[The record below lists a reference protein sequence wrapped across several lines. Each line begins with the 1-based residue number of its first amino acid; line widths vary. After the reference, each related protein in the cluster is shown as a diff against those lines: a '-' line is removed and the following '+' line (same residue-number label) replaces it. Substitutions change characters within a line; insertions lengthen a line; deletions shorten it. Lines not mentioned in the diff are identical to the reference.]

1 MQKQINS
8 RGCIYGFQ
16 LHKRFRRMLSHSQ
29 LSNAAGRPHHMAN
42 GTHQLVKKKKK
53 SKEKTMVS
61 TVREHH
67 SEEREDGEK
76 GKIKPLYTAIAS
88 RHSLQ
93 LSFPPRSQLSPLTIP
108 KQYEPFCKC
117 MWFGK
122 YVQKYGQHFSNIRI
136 FVTVNIEL

>member
-1 MQKQINS
+1 
-8 RGCIYGFQ
+8 
-16 LHKRFRRMLSHSQ
+16 
-29 LSNAAGRPHHMAN
+29 
-42 GTHQLVKKKKK
+42 
-53 SKEKTMVS
+53 MVS

-88 RHSLQ
+88 RHSFQ

>member
-8 RGCIYGFQ
+8 RGCIYGFE
-16 LHKRFRRMLSHSQ
+16 LHKRFRRMLSQSQ
-29 LSNAAGRPHHMAN
+29 LSNAAGRPHHMTS
-42 GTHQLVKKKKK
+42 GTHQLVKKKKKK

-61 TVREHH
+61 TVREDH
-67 SEEREDGEK
+67 SEEREDGN
-76 GKIKPLYTAIAS
+76 

>member
-1 MQKQINS
+1 
-8 RGCIYGFQ
+8 
-16 LHKRFRRMLSHSQ
+16 
-29 LSNAAGRPHHMAN
+29 
-42 GTHQLVKKKKK
+42 
-53 SKEKTMVS
+53 MVS
-61 TVREHH
+61 TVREDH
-67 SEEREDGEK
+67 SEEREDGN
-76 GKIKPLYTAIAS
+76 